1 MITAVVALFLGVQ
14 TAEAHPHGNNGKKI
28 THGVRTGQL
37 TKGEAMRL
45 RAQQHQL
52 KNMKRVAMADGRIT
66 RNERVVI
73 NRTKHRMNANV
84 YRLKHNG
91 RTRGCR

>member
-1 MITAVVALFLGVQ
+1 MIAAAIALFLGVQ
-14 TAEAHPHGNNGKKI
+14 TAEAHPHNNNGRKI
-28 THGVRTGQL
+28 NHGVRTGQL
-37 TKGEAMRL
+37 TKGETARL

-52 KNMKRVAMADGRIT
+52 RNMKRVAMADGRIT

-73 NRTKHRMNANV
+73 NRTKQKMNANV